1 MPIII
6 ALSFKIHRFEEL
18 KRQIEGITPRML
30 SKELKELEINGLV
43 KRKVFDT
50 IPASI
55 EYSLT
60 TDYGKS
66 LDTKN
71 NLKMKNNILII
82 LLFFVISNSAFSQA
96 EIHNEKV
103 KALEPYIGLGILDKQ
118 NSDKSITIDHLDY
131 DEIPKSLDFRGT
143 VVEALK
149 WTDSNGENIL
159 IQTVSGSF
167 NWKDYNK
174 NSTEF
179 TLQDKSELY
188 VYLFEKSNSE
198 KTFKKKW
205 RVYDYIEC
213 FGEDFSADFK
223 PKATT
228 ITDLD
233 NDGTTEVTM
242 TYVLMC
248 RGGMDP
254 GILKIIMFEGPTKYE
269 LSGETMIGCGHIENP
284 YGGEFIASDNLP
296 KKQAFNKFLKAHWD
310 RNKCEE

>member
-1 MPIII
+1 
-6 ALSFKIHRFEEL
+6 
-18 KRQIEGITPRML
+18 
-30 SKELKELEINGLV
+30 
-43 KRKVFDT
+43 
-50 IPASI
+50 
-55 EYSLT
+55 
-60 TDYGKS
+60 
-66 LDTKN
+66 
-71 NLKMKNNILII
+71 MKKYTLII
-82 LLFFVISNSAFSQA
+82 LLFFIISNSVFGQT
-96 EIHNEKV
+96 EINKEKV
-103 KALEPYIGLGILDKQ
+103 KTLEPYIGLGILDKQ
-118 NSDKSITIDHLDY
+118 NSDKSIKIDHLDY
-131 DEIPKSLDFRGT
+131 DEIPKSLDFKGT
-143 VVEALK
+143 VVEASK

-179 TLQDKSELY
+179 KLHDKSELY

-198 KTFKKKW
+198 KVFKKKW

-213 FGEDFSADFK
+213 FGEDFSVGFT

-233 NDGTTEVTM
+233 NDGITEISM

-254 GILKIIMFEGPTKYE
+254 GLLKIIMFEGQTEYE
-269 LSGETMIGCGHIENP
+269 LSGETMIGCGHIDNP
-284 YGGEFIASDNLP
+284 YGGEFTASDNLQ
-296 KKQAFNKFLKAHWD
+296 KEQAFNKFLKEHWD